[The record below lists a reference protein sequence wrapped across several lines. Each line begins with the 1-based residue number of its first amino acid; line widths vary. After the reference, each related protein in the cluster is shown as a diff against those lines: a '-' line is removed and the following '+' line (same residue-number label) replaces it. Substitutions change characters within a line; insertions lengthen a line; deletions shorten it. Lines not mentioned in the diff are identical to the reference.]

1 MGSQNKNTG
10 NLFLVTALVLFM
22 SSIVFGFLSSLI
34 YRYPEFL
41 KDSIGLSGLRP
52 MHVTAAIFWILLA
65 ATGVIYRSL
74 EAPANQSKLGLLP
87 WLHWILWVI
96 ALIGIY
102 YSYAVGSFGGREYW
116 EYPPVFALLIGIAWI
131 LFLIAFIVRIKSI
144 KKWPVYVWMW
154 LTGIVYF
161 LFIFIEN
168 YLWVIP
174 YFRESFVKDMVI
186 QWKAA
191 GSIVGAYNMLV
202 YGTAFYVMEHI
213 SKQANT
219 GFNKWAFALFFLSL
233 FNMLF
238 NWGHHLYL
246 VPTNPGIHYVGYLVS
261 MTEWVFFIKIIYN
274 WKKQIT
280 EAETHFHYFPYRFLL
295 AANFWMFFNLTLA
308 LFMSIPVINLYMHG
322 THFITAHAM
331 GTTIG
336 INTMI
341 LLAAVF
347 YFLVPKKEHHQSR
360 LLKAGFWG
368 VQISLLIFLIALMGM
383 GLTKSLWFFEEP
395 QAPFFE
401 MMARSKFWIILF
413 IFSGTSLMIS
423 FFLLVI
429 PLFVHPFRQKPVS
442 LKRIYKNESTHQK
455 T

>member
-1 MGSQNKNTG
+1 MKNIKANTG
-10 NLFLVTALVLFM
+10 NLFLITALVLFM
-22 SSIVFGFLSSLI
+22 ASVIFGYLGSLI

-65 ATGVIYRSL
+65 ATGAIYRSL
-74 EAPANQSKLGLLP
+74 EEITKQNNYKLLQL
-87 WLHWILWVI
+87 LHWAIWII

-102 YSYAVGSFGGREYW
+102 YAYFTGNFGGREYW
-116 EYPPVFALLIGIAWI
+116 EYPPEFAILIGLAWI
-131 LFLIAFIVRIKSI
+131 LFLVVFIQKVKTI
-144 KKWPVYVWMW
+144 KKWPVYIWMW

-161 LFIFIEN
+161 LIIFIEN

-202 YGTAFYVMEHI
+202 FGTAFYVMERI
-213 SKQANT
+213 SNQANI
-219 GFNKWAFALFFLSL
+219 GFNKWVYALFFLSL

-246 VPTNPGIHYVGYLVS
+246 VPTNPTIHYVGYIVS
-261 MTEWVFFIKIIYN
+261 MTEWVFFIKILYN
-274 WKKQIT
+274 WRNQVT
-280 EAETHFHYFPYRFLL
+280 EAEAFYHYFPYRFLL
-295 AANFWMFFNLTLA
+295 AANFWLFLNLTLA
-308 LFMSIPVINLYMHG
+308 LFMSVPVINLYMHG

-341 LLAAVF
+341 LLAGLF
-347 YFLVPKKEHHQSR
+347 YFLLPEKENPQSKW
-360 LLKAGFWG
+360 LKVGFWG
-368 VQISLLIFLIALMGM
+368 AQLSLLVFLIALIGM
-383 GLTKSLWFFEEP
+383 GLVKSFWFFEDP
-395 QAPFFE
+395 QAPFGE
-401 MMARSKFWIILF
+401 MMERSRVWIGLF
-413 IFSGTSLMIS
+413 IVSGTTLMLS
-423 FFLLVI
+423 FLILGINLIVHLSFLKK
-429 PLFVHPFRQKPVS
+429 QKS
-442 LKRIYKNESTHQK
+442 
-455 T
+455 

>member
-1 MGSQNKNTG
+1 VKNIKANTG
-10 NLFLVTALVLFM
+10 NLFLITALVLFM
-22 SSIVFGFLSSLI
+22 ASVIFGFLGSLI

-41 KDSIGLSGLRP
+41 RDSIGLSGLRP

-65 ATGVIYRSL
+65 ATGAIYRSL
-74 EAPANQSKLGLLP
+74 EEITKQNNYKFFQ
-87 WLHWILWVI
+87 WLQWVIWII

-102 YSYAVGSFGGREYW
+102 YAYFTGNFGGREYW
-116 EYPPVFALLIGIAWI
+116 EYPPEFAILIGLAWI
-131 LFLIAFIVRIKSI
+131 LFLIVFIQKVKTIKR
-144 KKWPVYVWMW
+144 WPVYIWMW

-174 YFRESFVKDMVI
+174 YFRESFIKDMVI

-202 YGTAFYVMEHI
+202 FGTAFYVMERI
-213 SKQANT
+213 SKQTNI
-219 GFNKWAFALFFLSL
+219 GFNKWVYALFFLTF

-246 VPTNPGIHYVGYLVS
+246 VPTNVTIHYVGYIVS
-261 MTEWVFFIKIIYN
+261 MTEWVFFIKILYN
-274 WKKQIT
+274 WRKQVT
-280 EAETHFHYFPYRFLL
+280 EAEAHYHYFPYRFLL
-295 AANFWMFFNLTLA
+295 AANFWLFLNLTLA

-341 LLAAVF
+341 LLAVVF
-347 YFLVPKKEHHQSR
+347 YYLLPEKKNHQSQW
-360 LLKAGFWG
+360 LKAGFWG
-368 VQISLLIFLIALMGM
+368 AQVSLLVFLIALIGM
-383 GLTKSLWFFEEP
+383 GLVKSFWFFEDP
-395 QAPFFE
+395 QTPFAE
-401 MMARSKFWIILF
+401 MMERSRVWILLF
-413 IFSGTSLMIS
+413 IVSGTTLMLSFLILGMNLIVKYILQNKDIFKTKKSL
-423 FFLLVI
+423 
-429 PLFVHPFRQKPVS
+429 
-442 LKRIYKNESTHQK
+442 
-455 T
+455 

>member
-1 MGSQNKNTG
+1 MNKIITNTG
-10 NLFLVTALVLFM
+10 NLFLITALALFM
-22 SSIVFGFLSSLI
+22 ASVIFGFLASLL

-65 ATGVIYRSL
+65 ATGAIYRSL
-74 EAPANQSKLGLLP
+74 KEITQQNNHRFLQL
-87 WLHWILWVI
+87 LHWTLWII
-96 ALIGIY
+96 ALVGIY
-102 YSYAVGSFGGREYW
+102 FAYFTGNFGGREYW
-116 EYPPVFALLIGIAWI
+116 EYPPVFALLIGLAWG
-131 LFLIAFIVRIKSI
+131 LFLVIFIHKIRTI

-154 LTGIVYF
+154 GTGIIYF

-174 YFRESFVKDMVI
+174 YFRESFIKDMVI

-202 YGTAFYVMEHI
+202 FGTAFYVMERI

-219 GFNKWAFALFFLSL
+219 GFNNWAFALFFLSF

-246 VPTNPGIHYVGYLVS
+246 VPTNPTIHYLGYVVS
-261 MTEWVFFIKIIYN
+261 MTEWIFFIKIIYN
-274 WKKQIT
+274 WKNQVT
-280 EAETHFHYFPYRFLL
+280 EAETHIHYFPYRFIL
-295 AANFWMFFNLTLA
+295 ASNFWFFFNLTIA

-347 YFLVPKKEHHQSR
+347 YFLLPEEENHQSR
-360 LLKAGFWG
+360 WLKAGFWG
-368 VQISLLIFLIALMGM
+368 AQISLLIFLIALMGM
-383 GLTKSLWFFEEP
+383 GITKSFWFFEEP
-395 QAPFFE
+395 QAPFGA
-401 MMARSKFWIILF
+401 MMERSRVWILLF
-413 IFSGTSLMIS
+413 ITSGTGLLGS
-423 FFLLVI
+423 FFVLTFI
-429 PLFVHPFRQKPVS
+429 IIKKSIIKH
-442 LKRIYKNESTHQK
+442 
-455 T
+455 

>member
-1 MGSQNKNTG
+1 MGSQNKNIG
-10 NLFLVTALVLFM
+10 NLFLITALVLFM
-22 SSIVFGFLSSLI
+22 ASVVFGFLSSLI

-41 KDSIGLSGLRP
+41 KESIGLSGLRP
-52 MHVTAAIFWILLA
+52 MHVTASIFWILLA
-65 ATGVIYRSL
+65 ATGAIYRSL
-74 EAPANQSKLGLLP
+74 ETITKQNNHRFLQL
-87 WLHWILWVI
+87 LHWALWLI
-96 ALIGIY
+96 ALAGIY
-102 YSYAVGSFGGREYW
+102 YSYFTGNFGGREYW
-116 EYPPVFALLIGIAWI
+116 EYPPVFALLIGLAWT
-131 LFLIAFIVRIKSI
+131 LFLILFILRLKSL

-154 LTGIVYF
+154 LTGILYF
-161 LFIFIEN
+161 LYIFIEN
-168 YLWVIP
+168 YLWMLP

-202 YGTAFYVMEHI
+202 YGTAFYVMERI

-219 GFNKWAFALFFLSL
+219 GFNNWAFALFFLSF

-246 VPTNPGIHYVGYLVS
+246 VPTNPTIHYVGYIVS

-274 WKKQIT
+274 WKKQVT
-280 EAETHFHYFPYRFLL
+280 EAEAWVHYFPYRFLL
-295 AANFWMFFNLTLA
+295 ASNFWLFFNLTLA

-347 YFLVPKKEHHQSR
+347 YFLLPEKENHHSPW
-360 LLKAGFWG
+360 LKFGFWG
-368 VQISLLIFLIALMGM
+368 IQVSLFIFLIALMTM
-383 GLTKSLWFFEEP
+383 GIIKSFWFFEEP
-395 QAPFFE
+395 QAPFAE
-401 MMARSKFWIILF
+401 MMERTVGWILVF
-413 IFSGTSLMIS
+413 IISGISMMFS
-423 FFLLVI
+423 FLAIGVKVLTG
-429 PLFVHPFRQKPVS
+429 LLTKTVS
-442 LKRIYKNESTHQK
+442 LK
-455 T
+455 

>member
-1 MGSQNKNTG
+1 MKANTG
-10 NLFLVTALVLFM
+10 NLFLITALVLFM
-22 SSIVFGFLSSLI
+22 ASVIFGFLGSLI

-65 ATGVIYRSL
+65 ATGAVYRSL
-74 EAPANQSKLGLLP
+74 EEITKQQNHTLLQL
-87 WLHWILWVI
+87 LHWALWLV

-102 YSYAVGSFGGREYW
+102 YSYFTGNYGGREYW
-116 EYPPVFALLIGIAWI
+116 EYPPEFAIIIGLAWVF
-131 LFLIAFIVRIKSI
+131 FLVVFIIRVRTI
-144 KKWPVYVWMW
+144 KKWPVYIWMW

-174 YFRESFVKDMVI
+174 YFRESFIKDMVI

-202 YGTAFYVMEHI
+202 YGTAFYVMERI
-213 SKQANT
+213 SKASNT
-219 GFNKWAFALFFLSL
+219 GFDKWAFALFFLSF

-246 VPTNPGIHYVGYLVS
+246 VPTNPTIHYVGYIVS
-261 MTEWVFFIKIIYN
+261 MTEWVFFIKILYN
-274 WKKQIT
+274 WRKQVT
-280 EAETHFHYFPYRFLL
+280 EAETHYHYFPYRFLL
-295 AANFWMFFNLTLA
+295 AANFWLFLNLTLA
-308 LFMSIPVINLYMHG
+308 LLMSIPVVNLYMHG

-341 LLAAVF
+341 MLSAVF
-347 YFLVPKKEHHQSR
+347 YFLLPERENHKSPW
-360 LLKAGFWG
+360 LKIGFWG
-368 VQISLLIFLIALMGM
+368 AQLSLLVFLAALIGM
-383 GLTKSLWFFEEP
+383 GLVKSFWLFEEP
-395 QAPFFE
+395 QAPFGE
-401 MMARSKFWIILF
+401 MMERSRMWIVLF
-413 IFSGTSLMIS
+413 IVSGAGLMAS
-423 FFLLVI
+423 FLMLIFLLIKNSFKSVTFS
-429 PLFVHPFRQKPVS
+429 LF
-442 LKRIYKNESTHQK
+442 
-455 T
+455 

>member
-1 MGSQNKNTG
+1 MTKSIKNTG
-10 NLFLVTALVLFM
+10 NLFLITALVLFM
-22 SSIVFGFLSSLI
+22 ASLVFGFLGSLI

-41 KDSIGLSGLRP
+41 RDSTGLSGLRP
-52 MHVTAAIFWILLA
+52 MHVSAAIFWILLA
-65 ATGVIYRSL
+65 ATGAVYRSL
-74 EAPANQSKLGLLP
+74 EEITQQKNYKLLQL
-87 WLHWILWVI
+87 LHWALWIV
-96 ALIGIY
+96 ALVGIY
-102 YSYAVGSFGGREYW
+102 YAYFTGYFGGREYW
-116 EYPPVFALLIGIAWI
+116 EYPPEFAIIIGLAWM
-131 LFLIAFIVRIKSI
+131 LFLGVFIIRIRTL
-144 KKWPVYVWMW
+144 KKWPVYIWMW

-174 YFRESFVKDMVI
+174 YFRESFIKDMVI

-202 YGTAFYVMEHI
+202 YGTAFYVMERI
-213 SKQANT
+213 SKASNT
-219 GFNKWAFALFFLSL
+219 GFDKWAFALFFLSF

-246 VPTNPGIHYVGYLVS
+246 VPTNPTIHYVGYIVS
-261 MTEWVFFIKIIYN
+261 MTEWVFFIKILYN

-280 EAETHFHYFPYRFLL
+280 EAETHYYYFPYRFLL
-295 AANFWMFFNLTLA
+295 AANFWLFLNLTLA

-347 YFLVPKKEHHQSR
+347 YFLLPEREKHQSKW
-360 LLKAGFWG
+360 LKTGFWG
-368 VQISLLIFLIALMGM
+368 AQVSLLLFLIALVGM
-383 GLTKSLWFFEEP
+383 GLVKSVWFFEAP
-395 QAPFFE
+395 QAPFVE
-401 MMARSKFWIILF
+401 MMERSQGWILLF
-413 IFSGTSLMIS
+413 IISGIGLLIS
-423 FFLLVI
+423 FLFLGVNLLVKV
-429 PLFVHPFRQKPVS
+429 F
-442 LKRIYKNESTHQK
+442 KNRTFSE
-455 T
+455 

>member
-1 MGSQNKNTG
+1 MKNSYKNTG
-10 NLFLVTALVLFM
+10 NLFLITALVLFM
-22 SSIVFGFLSSLI
+22 ASVIFGFMGSLI

-41 KDSIGLSGLRP
+41 KGSIGLSGLRP

-65 ATGVIYRSL
+65 ATGAIYRSL
-74 EAPANQSKLGLLP
+74 EEITKQNNHKSLQL
-87 WLHWILWVI
+87 LHWAIWFI

-102 YSYAVGSFGGREYW
+102 YAYFTGNFGGREYW
-116 EYPPVFALLIGIAWI
+116 EYPPEFAIIMGLAWV
-131 LFLIAFIVRIKSI
+131 LFLVVFILKIRTIKR
-144 KKWPVYVWMW
+144 WPVYIWMW

-202 YGTAFYVMEHI
+202 FGTAFYVMERI

-219 GFNKWAFALFFLSL
+219 GFNKWVYALFFLTF

-246 VPTNPGIHYVGYLVS
+246 VPTNPTIHYVGYIVS
-261 MTEWVFFIKIIYN
+261 MTEWVFFIKILYN
-274 WKKQIT
+274 WRKQVT
-280 EAETHFHYFPYRFLL
+280 EAEAHYHYFPYRFLL
-295 AANFWMFFNLTLA
+295 AANFWLFLNLTLA

-322 THFITAHAM
+322 THIITAHAM

-341 LLAAVF
+341 LLAVLF
-347 YFLVPKKEHHQSR
+347 YYLLPETENHKS
-360 LLKAGFWG
+360 LWLKAGFWG
-368 VQISLLIFLIALMGM
+368 AQLSLLVFLVALIGM
-383 GLTKSLWFFEEP
+383 GLVKSFWFFEDP
-395 QAPFFE
+395 QAPFGE
-401 MMARSKFWIILF
+401 MMERSRVWILLF
-413 IFSGTSLMIS
+413 IVSGTTLMLS
-423 FFLLVI
+423 FLILGINLVSKYLI
-429 PLFVHPFRQKPVS
+429 HIKQKLHYP
-442 LKRIYKNESTHQK
+442 NH
-455 T
+455 

>member
-1 MGSQNKNTG
+1 MNKIKTNTG

-22 SSIVFGFLSSLI
+22 ASIIFGFLSSLI

-41 KDSIGLSGLRP
+41 RGSIGLSGLRP

-65 ATGVIYRSL
+65 ATGAIYRSL
-74 EAPANQSKLGLLP
+74 EEITKQNNHKFLQF
-87 WLHWILWVI
+87 LHLTIWII
-96 ALIGIY
+96 ALVGIY
-102 YSYAVGSFGGREYW
+102 YAYSTGNFGGREYW
-116 EYPPVFALLIGIAWI
+116 EYPPEFAILIGLAWG
-131 LFLIAFIVRIKSI
+131 LFLVLFILKVRAI
-144 KKWPVYVWMW
+144 KKWPVYIWMW
-154 LTGIVYF
+154 LTGIIYF

-174 YFRESFVKDMVI
+174 YFRESFIKDMVI

-202 YGTAFYVMEHI
+202 YGAAFYLMERI

-219 GFNKWAFALFFLSL
+219 GFNKWAYALFFLSF

-246 VPTNPGIHYVGYLVS
+246 VPTNPTIHYVGYIVS
-261 MTEWVFFIKIIYN
+261 MTEWVFFIKIVYT
-274 WKKQIT
+274 WKKQVS
-280 EAETHFHYFPYRFLL
+280 EAETFIHYFPYRFIL
-295 AANFWMFFNLTLA
+295 ASNFWLFFNLTLA

-347 YFLVPKKEHHQSR
+347 YFLLPERENHQSR
-360 LLKAGFWG
+360 WLKIGFWG
-368 VQISLLIFLIALMGM
+368 AQISLFIFLIALMGM
-383 GLTKSLWFFEEP
+383 GVIKSLWFFEEP
-395 QAPFFE
+395 QAPFGE
-401 MMARSKFWIILF
+401 MMARSKYWIILF
-413 IFSGTSLMIS
+413 IISGTTLMSS
-423 FFLLVI
+423 FLLLVI
-429 PLFVHPFRQKPVS
+429 PLIIYPFRQKPLS
-442 LKRIYKNESTHQK
+442 LNKNQK
-455 T
+455 K

>member
-1 MGSQNKNTG
+1 MKMKNSIKNTG
-10 NLFLVTALVLFM
+10 NLFLITALVLFM
-22 SSIVFGFLSSLI
+22 ASVVFGFLGSLI

-41 KDSIGLSGLRP
+41 RDSIGLSGLRP

-65 ATGVIYRSL
+65 ATGAVYRSL
-74 EAPANQSKLGLLP
+74 SAITQQQNYKLLQL
-87 WLHWILWVI
+87 LHWALWIV
-96 ALIGIY
+96 ALVGIY
-102 YSYAVGSFGGREYW
+102 YAYFTGNFGGREYW
-116 EYPPVFALLIGIAWI
+116 EYPPEFAIIIGLAWV
-131 LFLIAFIVRIKSI
+131 LFLVVFIIRVRTL
-144 KKWPVYVWMW
+144 KKWPVYIWMW

-174 YFRESFVKDMVI
+174 YFRESFIKDMVI

-202 YGTAFYVMEHI
+202 YGTAFYVMERI
-213 SKQANT
+213 SKASNT
-219 GFNKWAFALFFLSL
+219 GFDKWAFALFFLSF

-246 VPTNPGIHYVGYLVS
+246 VPTNPTIHYVGYIVS
-261 MTEWVFFIKIIYN
+261 MTEWVFFIKILYN

-280 EAETHFHYFPYRFLL
+280 EAETHYHYFPYRFLL
-295 AANFWMFFNLTLA
+295 ASNFWLFFNLTIA

-347 YFLVPKKEHHQSR
+347 YFLLPEREKHQSKW
-360 LLKAGFWG
+360 LKTGYWG
-368 VQISLLIFLIALMGM
+368 AQVSLFVFLMALMAM
-383 GLTKSLWFFEEP
+383 GVTKSLWFFEEP
-395 QAPFFE
+395 QVSFGE
-401 MMARSKFWIILF
+401 MMERNAIWILLF
-413 IFSGTSLMIS
+413 IISGTTLMLS
-423 FFLLVI
+423 FLVLGVRLLI
-429 PLFVHPFRQKPVS
+429 HK
-442 LKRIYKNESTHQK
+442 K
-455 T
+455 TGR

>member
-1 MGSQNKNTG
+1 MKLIKTNTG
-10 NLFLVTALVLFM
+10 NLFLITALVLFM
-22 SSIVFGFLSSLI
+22 ASVVFGFLGSLI

-41 KDSIGLSGLRP
+41 RDSIGLSGLRP

-65 ATGVIYRSL
+65 ATGAVYRSL
-74 EAPANQSKLGLLP
+74 SAITQQQNYKLLQL
-87 WLHWILWVI
+87 LHWALWIV
-96 ALIGIY
+96 AFVGIY
-102 YSYAVGSFGGREYW
+102 YAYFTGNFGGREYW
-116 EYPPVFALLIGIAWI
+116 EYPPEFAIIIGLAWV
-131 LFLIAFIVRIKSI
+131 LFLAVFIIRVRTL
-144 KKWPVYVWMW
+144 KKWPVYIWMW

-174 YFRESFVKDMVI
+174 YFRESFIKDMVI

-202 YGTAFYVMEHI
+202 YGTAFYVMERI
-213 SKQANT
+213 SKASNT
-219 GFNKWAFALFFLSL
+219 GFDKWAFALFFLSF

-246 VPTNPGIHYVGYLVS
+246 VPTNPTIHYVGYVVS

-280 EAETHFHYFPYRFLL
+280 EAEAHYHYFPYRFLL
-295 AANFWMFFNLTLA
+295 ASNFWLFFNLTLA

-341 LLAAVF
+341 LMAAVF
-347 YFLVPKKEHHQSR
+347 YFLLPEREKHQSKW
-360 LLKAGFWG
+360 LKTGFWG
-368 VQISLLIFLIALMGM
+368 AQVSLFVFLMALMAM
-383 GLTKSLWFFEEP
+383 GVTKSLWFFEEP
-395 QAPFFE
+395 QVSFGE
-401 MMARSKFWIILF
+401 MMKRNAIWILLF
-413 IFSGTSLMIS
+413 IISGIGILVS
-423 FFLLVI
+423 FLILTTNLLV
-429 PLFVHPFRQKPVS
+429 KA
-442 LKRIYKNESTHQK
+442 LKNRIFIK
-455 T
+455 

>member
-1 MGSQNKNTG
+1 MTKSIKNTG
-10 NLFLVTALVLFM
+10 NLFLITALVLFM
-22 SSIVFGFLSSLI
+22 ASVVFGFLGSLI

-41 KDSIGLSGLRP
+41 RDSIGLSGLRP

-65 ATGVIYRSL
+65 ATGAVYRSL
-74 EAPANQSKLGLLP
+74 SAITQQQNCKLLQL
-87 WLHWILWVI
+87 LHWALWIV
-96 ALIGIY
+96 ALVGIY
-102 YSYAVGSFGGREYW
+102 YAYFTGNFGGREYW
-116 EYPPVFALLIGIAWI
+116 EYPPGFAIIIGLAWV
-131 LFLIAFIVRIKSI
+131 LFLAVFIIQVRTL
-144 KKWPVYVWMW
+144 KKWPVYIWMW

-174 YFRESFVKDMVI
+174 YFRESFIKDMVI

-202 YGTAFYVMEHI
+202 YGTAFYVMERI
-213 SKQANT
+213 SKASNT
-219 GFNKWAFALFFLSL
+219 GFDKWAFALFFLSF

-246 VPTNPGIHYVGYLVS
+246 VPTNPTIHYVGYIVS
-261 MTEWVFFIKIIYN
+261 MTEWVFFIKILYN

-280 EAETHFHYFPYRFLL
+280 EAETHYHYFPYRFLL
-295 AANFWMFFNLTLA
+295 AANFWLFINLTLA

-347 YFLVPKKEHHQSR
+347 YFLLPEREKHQSKW
-360 LLKAGFWG
+360 LKTGFWG
-368 VQISLLIFLIALMGM
+368 AQISLLVFLIALVGM
-383 GLTKSLWFFEEP
+383 GLVKSVWFFEEP
-395 QAPFFE
+395 QAPFAE
-401 MMARSKFWIILF
+401 MMERSQGWILLF
-413 IFSGTSLMIS
+413 IVSGTTLMLS
-423 FFLLVI
+423 FLVLGIRLLM
-429 PLFVHPFRQKPVS
+429 HK
-442 LKRIYKNESTHQK
+442 K
-455 T
+455 TGQ